1 MIVFLEGII
10 ELKQPAK
17 IILNVGGVGYEVFIP
32 LSSYDRLP
40 LLGESCRI
48 IIHEHMKEDSHTL
61 YGFMSEPE
69 KAMFEA
75 LTSIS
80 GIGPK
85 LGLSA
90 LSGLSV
96 RELKLAV
103 IEGDIKRLSSIS
115 GVGKRMAERMAVEMK
130 NKVSIAE
137 SLEAIAGEN
146 INSLQMQKTKDALMA
161 LIALGFKEE
170 KARNSIISISDKEDI
185 SKIPVEEIIKRVL
198 SGK

>member
-1 MIVFLEGII
+1 MIVFLEGIV
-10 ELKQPAK
+10 EVKKPAE
-17 IILNVGGVGYEVFIP
+17 IVMNVGGFGYEVFIP

-40 LLGESCRI
+40 LIGETCRV
-48 IIHEHMKEDSHTL
+48 IIHEHIKEDSHTL
-61 YGFMSEPE
+61 YGFMSDEE
-69 KAMFEA
+69 KGMFEA
-75 LTSIS
+75 LVSVS

-103 IEGDIKRLSSIS
+103 IDGDIKRLSSIS
-115 GVGKRMAERMAVEMK
+115 GVGKRMAERMAVELK
-130 NKVSIAE
+130 NKISIAE
-137 SLEAIAGEN
+137 SLEAIAGGSE
-146 INSLQMQKTKDALMA
+146 NSLQMRKTKDALMA

-170 KARNSIISISDKEDI
+170 KARNAIIKISDSEDI
-185 SKIPVEEIIKRVL
+185 SSLDVEQIIKKVL

>member
-17 IILNVGGVGYEVFIP
+17 IIMNVGGVGYEVFIP

-40 LLGESCRI
+40 LIGESCRI
-48 IIHEHMKEDSHTL
+48 IIHEHIKEDSHTL
-61 YGFMSEPE
+61 YGFMSEAE
-69 KAMFEA
+69 RAMFEA
-75 LTSIS
+75 LISIS

-130 NKVSIAE
+130 SKVSIAE
-137 SLEAIAGEN
+137 SLEAIAGESED
-146 INSLQMQKTKDALMA
+146 SLQMQKTKDALMA

-170 KARNSIISISDKEDI
+170 KARNAIISISDKEDI

>member
-40 LLGESCRI
+40 LIGETCRI
-48 IIHEHMKEDSHTL
+48 IIHEHIKEDSHTL

-75 LTSIS
+75 LISIS

-115 GVGKRMAERMAVEMK
+115 GVGKRMAERMAVELK

-146 INSLQMQKTKDALMA
+146 VDSLQMQKTKDALMA

-170 KARNSIISISDKEDI
+170 KARNSIIKISDKEDI

-198 SGK
+198 SGR

>member
-17 IILNVGGVGYEVFIP
+17 VVLNVAGIGYEVFIP
-32 LSSYDRLP
+32 ISSYDRLS
-40 LLGESCRI
+40 LLGETCRI
-48 IIHEHMKEDSHTL
+48 IIHEHIKEDSHTL
-61 YGFMSEPE
+61 YGFMSESE
-69 KAMFEA
+69 KGMFEA
-75 LTSIS
+75 LISIS

-115 GVGKRMAERMAVEMK
+115 GVGKRMAERMAVELK

-137 SLEAIAGEN
+137 SLEAIAGETQD
-146 INSLQMQKTKDALMA
+146 SEQMQKTKDALMA

-170 KARNSIISISDKEDI
+170 KARTAIIKISDKEDI
-185 SKIPVEEIIKRVL
+185 SEIPVEDIIKRVL
-198 SGK
+198 SGR

>member
-1 MIVFLEGII
+1 MIVFLEGIV

-17 IILNVGGVGYEVFIP
+17 IVLNVSGVGYEVFIP

-40 LLGESCRI
+40 LIGESCRI
-48 IIHEHMKEDSHTL
+48 IIHEHIKEDSHTL
-61 YGFMSEPE
+61 YGFMSEAE
-69 KAMFEA
+69 RAMFEA
-75 LTSIS
+75 LISIS

-103 IEGDIKRLSSIS
+103 IECDIKRLSSIS

-130 NKVSIAE
+130 SKVSIAE

-146 INSLQMQKTKDALMA
+146 EDSLQMQKTKDALMA

-170 KARNSIISISDKEDI
+170 KARNAIINISDKEDI

>member
-17 IILNVGGVGYEVFIP
+17 IIMNVDGVGYEVFIP

-40 LLGESCRI
+40 LIGESCRI
-48 IIHEHMKEDSHTL
+48 IIHEHIKEDSHTL
-61 YGFMSEPE
+61 YGFMSEAE
-69 KAMFEA
+69 RAMFEA
-75 LTSIS
+75 LISIS

-130 NKVSIAE
+130 SKVSIAE
-137 SLEAIAGEN
+137 SLEAIAGESE
-146 INSLQMQKTKDALMA
+146 NSLQMQKTKDALMA

-170 KARNSIISISDKEDI
+170 KARNAIISISDKEDI

>member
-17 IILNVGGVGYEVFIP
+17 IVMNVGGVGYEVFIP
-32 LSSYDRLP
+32 ISSYDRLP
-40 LLGESCRI
+40 LLGETCRI

-61 YGFMSEPE
+61 YGFMSESE
-69 KAMFEA
+69 RAMFEA
-75 LTSIS
+75 LISIS

-115 GVGKRMAERMAVEMK
+115 GVGKRMAERMAVELK

-137 SLEAIAGEN
+137 SLEAIAGETQD
-146 INSLQMQKTKDALMA
+146 SVQMQKTKDALMA

-170 KARNSIISISDKEDI
+170 KARNSIIRISDKEDI
-185 SKIPVEEIIKRVL
+185 SEIPVEEIIKRVL
-198 SGK
+198 SGR

>member
-1 MIVFLEGII
+1 MIVFLEGSI

-17 IILNVGGVGYEVFIP
+17 VVLNVGGIGYEVFIP
-32 LSSYDRLP
+32 ISSYDRLP
-40 LLGESCRI
+40 LLGETCRI

-61 YGFMSEPE
+61 YGFMSESE
-69 KAMFEA
+69 KGMFEA
-75 LTSIS
+75 LISIS

-115 GVGKRMAERMAVEMK
+115 GVGKRMAERMAVELK

-137 SLEAIAGEN
+137 SLEALAGEN
-146 INSLQMQKTKDALMA
+146 QDSAQMQKTKDALMA

-170 KARNSIISISDKEDI
+170 KARTAIIKISDNEDI
-185 SKIPVEEIIKRVL
+185 SEIPIEDIIKRVL
-198 SGK
+198 SGR

>member
-1 MIVFLEGII
+1 MIVFLEGIV
-10 ELKQPAK
+10 EVKKPAE
-17 IILNVGGVGYEVFIP
+17 IVMNVGGIGYEVFIP

-40 LLGESCRI
+40 LIGETCRV
-48 IIHEHMKEDSHTL
+48 IIHEHIKEDSHTL
-61 YGFMSEPE
+61 YGFMSDEE
-69 KAMFEA
+69 KGMFEA
-75 LTSIS
+75 LVSVS

-103 IEGDIKRLSSIS
+103 IDGDIKRLSSIS
-115 GVGKRMAERMAVEMK
+115 GVGKRMAERMAVELK
-130 NKVSIAE
+130 NKISIAE
-137 SLEAIAGEN
+137 SLEAIAGGSE
-146 INSLQMQKTKDALMA
+146 NSLQMRKTKDALMA

-170 KARNSIISISDKEDI
+170 KARNAIIKISDSEDI
-185 SKIPVEEIIKRVL
+185 SSLDVEQIIKKVL